1 MAGSAA
7 TPRRMFT
14 QASAA
19 ISSALTAQL
28 DVVIEIPRW
37 SFVKRGASGQV
48 DFVSPFPC
56 PFNYGSVREFIGGDG
71 DFLDAIVLGPRL
83 ARDTRVRVCVHGAV
97 GLSDRDMYDDKL
109 VCSLQPLRWW
119 ERRFVLLC
127 MRFYGCAK
135 RLLNLYRRRPGRTVS
150 EGWQDAQDAIK
161 RARWCGHA
169 ASVHPAAPF

>member
-1 MAGSAA
+1 MPTQESAA
-7 TPRRMFT
+7 R
-14 QASAA
+14 
-19 ISSALTAQL
+19 SSPLTAQF

-37 SFVKRGASGQV
+37 SFAKRGANEQV

-83 ARDTRVRVCVHGAV
+83 ARGTRVTVRVYGAV
-97 GLSDRDMYDDKL
+97 GLTDRDMYDDKL
-109 VCSLQPLRWW
+109 VCSIRPLRWW
-119 ERRFVLLC
+119 ERRLVLLC

-135 RLLNLYRRRPGRTVS
+135 RVLNLYRRRPGRTVC
-150 EGWQDAQDAIK
+150 EGWQDARDAIE

-169 ASVHPAAPF
+169 ARARPAVMF